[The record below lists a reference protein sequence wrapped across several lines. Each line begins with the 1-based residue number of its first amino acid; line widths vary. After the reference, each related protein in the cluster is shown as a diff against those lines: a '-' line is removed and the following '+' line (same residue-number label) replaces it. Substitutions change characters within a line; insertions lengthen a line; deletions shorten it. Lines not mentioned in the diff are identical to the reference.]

1 VDWEYHSE
9 TKEEKVYKQAI
20 LGIMILLLCI
30 CPVFAARRALI
41 IGNSAYSDKP
51 LRNPVNDA
59 LLMQRTLDQ
68 VGFITTCKT
77 DVNVV
82 EFERAIIDF
91 VQQINS
97 NDEVLFYYSGHGV
110 QIEGEN
116 YLLPVGEDFSDITS
130 AKRRSIALSSD
141 VMKRMERAK
150 MQIIVLDACRDNPF
164 TAYRSASR
172 GLAQPPTSDTKEFFI
187 MYATD
192 ANNVAEDGIGINSDF
207 TRVLSE
213 KILTPGLELTSVAR
227 NVLREVNGLNSN
239 QRPDWKSRYMDEFYF
254 LAPKP
259 VSPPVVTPAP
269 QAPVIQET
277 PPQIVQPPA
286 PVVQSPPPV
295 TQQQTPPAPVA
306 QPQTPPVQIQQP
318 VIPVNPPAQ
327 TNQAP
332 APIVIQEETPQ
343 QLALL
348 PTSKPP
354 LSDPTQPKPVSPNI
368 PLTQQKQAHRI
379 RMLYGSKV
387 EYSSLFINHKD
398 SMAYDLY
405 EKGSSNLAYSENYV
419 AAKYRQL
426 YLKAMFDNQ
435 IHGGIKFTDYDI
447 IGMEMQLPLYIFNLK
462 GAYNVVLDSDC
473 GQFYLG
479 LAKRFSLWGMHN
491 SLSVNTGGSTA
502 NEYKYVRDFVHQES
516 PGSYNMNS
524 YLYEKE
530 PMNTYG
536 STNDGWGL
544 SFSAE
549 FSNRKSANFTHGYMH
564 NGIPQALL
572 KDFDAGSFYLRLS
585 RIEAYSSLD
594 RRDVSVTYHGN
605 AAYKGLEYSDYKYSF
620 KGLLC
625 IKPMPK
631 MECQFSYSSGKDDVY
646 NIVTMR
652 NAVEYAL
659 FDIQGTDLDSRPKV
673 FDLSASYCIP
683 ISNKITL
690 IPDLGIEHTT
700 DKYRKST
707 LIPIYY
713 YGYVSLNWSYR
724 YEGKFKTLALPFN
737 LLIEYRPIPQLA
749 IHAKARGVH
758 VAKEFDAAGD
768 SNVESFK
775 RSDTLFGAS
784 VGLCFEY

>member
-1 VDWEYHSE
+1 VNR
-9 TKEEKVYKQAI
+9 KAI
-20 LGIMILLLCI
+20 LGILILLICI
-30 CPVFAARRALI
+30 SPVFAARRALI
-41 IGNSAYSDKP
+41 IGNAAYSDKP

-59 LLMQRTLDQ
+59 TLMYQTLQ
-68 VGFITTCKT
+68 NVGFNATLKT
-77 DVNVV
+77 NVNVV

-91 VQQINS
+91 AQGINS
-97 NDEVLFYYSGHGV
+97 NDEIFFYYSGHGI

-116 YLLPVGEDFSDITS
+116 YLLPVGEDFIDITS
-130 AKRRSIALSSD
+130 ARRRSIALSSD
-141 VMKRMERAK
+141 VMKRLERAK

-164 TAYRSASR
+164 TAYKSAAR
-172 GLAQPPTSDTKEFFI
+172 GLAQPPSSENKDFFVI
-187 MYATD
+187 YATD
-192 ANNVAEDGIGINSDF
+192 ANNVAEDGIGKNSDF
-207 TRVLSE
+207 TRILSE
-213 KILTPGLELTSVAR
+213 KILTPGLELTAIAR
-227 NVLREVNGLNSN
+227 NVYREVNSLNSN
-239 QRPDWKSRYMDEFYF
+239 QRPDWKSRYGDEFYF
-254 LAPKP
+254 QAPKP
-259 VSPPVVTPAP
+259 VAPSVLTPIP
-269 QAPVIQET
+269 QAPVLQET
-277 PPQIVQPPA
+277 PPQIMQTPE
-286 PVVQSPPPV
+286 PVVVPSPPPV

-306 QPQTPPVQIQQP
+306 QPQTPPVQMQQP
-318 VIPVNPPAQ
+318 VTPVNPSAQ
-327 TNQAP
+327 TTQSP
-332 APIVIQEETPQ
+332 APIVTQEVAPQ

-348 PTSKPP
+348 PDSKPP
-354 LSDPTQPKPVSPNI
+354 LIDPIQPLPASPYV
-368 PLTQQKQAHRI
+368 PLAQEKQTHRI

-405 EKGSSNLAYSENYV
+405 EKGSNNLAYSENYV

-435 IHGGIKFTDYDI
+435 IHGGSKFTDNYI
-447 IGMEMQLPLYIFNLK
+447 IGMEMQLPLYILNLK
-462 GAYNVVLDSDC
+462 GAYNVVLDSDYR
-473 GQFYLG
+473 QFYIG
-479 LAKRFSLWGMHN
+479 LNKRFSLWGIHN
-491 SLSVNTGGSTA
+491 SLSVNTGGSTS
-502 NEYKYVRDFVHQES
+502 NEYKYVRDFVHQEP

-530 PMNTYG
+530 SMYTYA

-713 YGYVSLNWSYR
+713 YGYVSHNWSYR

-758 VAKEFDAAGD
+758 VAKEFDATGD